1 VGRRRGVQG
10 QAAIAALGG
19 PDLRQVGL
27 RPFLQAGR
35 GLGVSGRRHHHQL
48 QRGDGRVRLVGHVGR
63 VRLSA
68 GRPGRPF
75 EILSD
80 RIVGARQSFRQLLL
94 LLLRRLIDDRPLG
107 QHRGRWRR
115 WRRDGRGHC
124 VDGLLLFAGRRLLL
138 LTSCCVV
145 VIVVKVVEVVVV
157 VVVQLQRLQSTAAR
171 IQKIVAAIASVW
183 RHVFHICSRTHTVH
197 IGYYKTN

>member
-107 QHRGRWRR
+107 QHRGGRR
-115 WRRDGRGHC
+115 RRRRDGRGHC

-138 LTSCCVV
+138 LTSCCVIVVV
-145 VIVVKVVEVVVV
+145 VIVVKVVEVVGV

-171 IQKIVAAIASVW
+171 IQKIVAAIAPVW
-183 RHVFHICSRTHTVH
+183 RHVFHICCTHTQY
-197 IGYYKTN
+197 I